1 MEIYLGKSSG
11 FCFGVKNAIDGTEKI
26 LKESN
31 ENIYCLGEIIHN
43 EDVIKTL
50 EEKGLIFIDDINQA
64 HGTTIIRTHGV
75 PKEIYQIANEK
86 KIKIIDYTCPFV
98 LKIHEEVS
106 RYSQNN
112 YFIFLLGIKKHPE
125 TIGTKSFCG
134 NNSYI
139 IENLDDIEQAINTFN
154 SSELNKLLIISQ
166 TTFSISLFKNIVDVV
181 TNKLNPSINLEIKN
195 TICNTTSIRQKETE
209 ELSKEVDFM
218 IIIGGKNSSN
228 TKKLYEIAEKNCS
241 KHLLIQTAN
250 DLQNI
255 DFSTTKKIGIMAG
268 ASTPENTINDV
279 VNFCKKL

>member
-1 MEIYLGKSSG
+1 MNLR
-11 FCFGVKNAIDGTEKI
+11 
-26 LKESN
+26 LKKL
-31 ENIYCLGEIIHN
+31 IRWRL
-43 EDVIKTL
+43 VKTL

-268 ASTPENTINDV
+268 ASTPENIINDV